1 MKSDKDIL
9 DYWFEK
15 NDLSYATRELYTIA
29 MNQYSKI
36 NKKTKG
42 ELYLQDY

>member
-1 MKSDKDIL
+1 MKSDRDIV

-15 NDLSYATRELYTIA
+15 NDLSDAFRKLYTII

-36 NKKTKG
+36 NNKRIG
-42 ELYLQDY
+42 EL